1 MILVKYEDLLKE
13 KNYTLIDVRTPKEF
27 KEEPIPGAINI
38 PLLLDEERIDVGTA
52 YKQVS
57 PEKAKELGVEAIAKR
72 LPDIFR
78 EVQKHAKGRLAFYC
92 ARGGMR
98 SGSMAAL
105 FEALGYTTWKLD
117 GGYRAYRQYILDN
130 VKTYNKDVKYIVLHG
145 KTGIGKTKILQKLE
159 KKGYS
164 VLDLEKIANHKGS
177 FFGGVCEKE
186 EQSQKKFDSLV
197 FDYFYKNKPDYVIAE
212 SESKRIG
219 NVYVP
224 EDVFQS
230 LRAGIHLSLDTPIKH
245 RVEIIRDDYA
255 GASIDELQACL
266 DKVSRYIGKDKYQEY
281 SDMLKENKIDELSE
295 VLMIEYYDPLYQKSI
310 DKYIYDSEIFYETL
324 DEGVEKV
331 VRYLNEKGIFG
342 KEVAE

>member
-186 EQSQKKFDSLV
+186 EQSQKKFDSLI

-230 LRAGIHLSLDTPIKH
+230 LRAGIHLSLETPIKH

-281 SDMLKENKIDELSE
+281 SNMLKENKIDELSE

-310 DKYIYDSEIFYETL
+310 DKYVYDSEIFYETL

-342 KEVAE
+342 KEVTE

>member
-38 PLLLDEERIDVGTA
+38 PLLLDEERVDVGTA

-98 SGSMAAL
+98 SGSMSAL
-105 FEALGYTTWKLD
+105 FEALGYTTWKLE
-117 GGYRAYRQYILDN
+117 GGYRAYRQYILEN
-130 VKTYNKDVKYIVLHG
+130 IKTYNKDVKYIVLHG
-145 KTGIGKTKILQKLE
+145 KTGIGKTKILQQLE

-186 EQSQKKFDSLV
+186 EQSQKKFDSLI
-197 FDYFYKNKPDYVIAE
+197 FDYFYKNKPEYVIAE

-224 EDVFQS
+224 EDIFKS
-230 LRAGIHLSLDTPIKH
+230 LGNGVHLSLETTIKN
-245 RVEIIRDDYA
+245 RVEVIREDYA
-255 GASIDELQACL
+255 GATTDELQRCL
-266 DKVSRYIGKDKYQEY
+266 DKVGRYIGEEKYEEY
-281 SDMLKENKIDELSE
+281 SQMLKDNKIDELSE
-295 VLMIEYYDPLYQKSI
+295 VLMLDYYDPLYQKSI
-310 DKYIYDSEIFYETL
+310 EKYIYDSEIFYETI

-342 KEVAE
+342 KEVTE

>member
-1 MILVKYEDLLKE
+1 MILINYEDLLKE

-38 PLLLDEERIDVGTA
+38 PLLLDEERVDVGTA

-72 LPDIFR
+72 LPEIFR

-105 FEALGYTTWKLD
+105 FSALGYTTWKLE
-117 GGYRAYRQYILDN
+117 GGYRAYRQYILEN
-130 VKTYNKDVKYIVLHG
+130 ISLYNKDVKYYILHG
-145 KTGIGKTKILQKLE
+145 KTGIGKTKILQQLE

-164 VLDLEKIANHKGS
+164 VLDLEKIAHHKGS

-186 EQSQKKFDSLV
+186 EQSQKKFDSLI
-197 FDYFYKNKPDYVIAE
+197 FDYFYKNKPEYVIAE

-224 EDVFQS
+224 EDIFQS
-230 LRAGIHLSLDTPIKH
+230 LKNGVHLSLDTTIKH
-245 RVEIIRDDYA
+245 RVDIIREDYA
-255 GASIDELQACL
+255 GATIEELQNCL
-266 DKVSRYIGKDKYQEY
+266 DKVSRYIGNGKYKEY
-281 SDMLKENKIDELSE
+281 TNMLKENKIDELSE
-295 VLMIEYYDPLYQKSI
+295 VLMVDYYDPLYQKSI
-310 DKYIYDSEIFYETL
+310 ETYIYDSEIFYETL

>member
-27 KEEPIPGAINI
+27 REEPIPGAINI
-38 PLLLDEERIDVGTA
+38 PLLLNEERVDVGTA

-72 LPDIFR
+72 LPEIFR

-130 VKTYNKDVKYIVLHG
+130 IKIYNKDVKYIVLHG

-159 KKGYS
+159 QKGYS

-186 EQSQKKFDSLV
+186 EQSQKKFDSLI
-197 FDYFYKNKPDYVIAE
+197 FDYFYWNRPDYVIAE

-230 LRAGIHLSLDTPIKH
+230 LGEGIHLSLETPIKH
-245 RVEIIRDDYA
+245 RVDIIRDDYA
-255 GASIDELQACL
+255 GATTEELQSCL
-266 DKVSRYIGKDKYQEY
+266 DKVGRYIGEKKHAEY
-281 SDMLKENKIDELSE
+281 SEMLRQNKIDELSE
-295 VLMIEYYDPLYQKSI
+295 ILMIEYYDPLYQKSI
-310 DKYIYDSEIFYETL
+310 DKYVYDSEIFYETL

-342 KEVAE
+342 KEDTE

>member
-230 LRAGIHLSLDTPIKH
+230 LRAGIHLSLETPIKH

-281 SDMLKENKIDELSE
+281 SNMLKENKIDELSE
-295 VLMIEYYDPLYQKSI
+295 VLMVEYYDPLYQKSI
-310 DKYIYDSEIFYETL
+310 DKYVYDSEIFYETL

-342 KEVAE
+342 KEVTE